1 MKVKA
6 NGITINYEAE
16 GPEGA
21 PVLMVSH
28 GIATS
33 NAIWAEVSALLRGK
47 YRVIRYDSRGHGGT
61 DAPKADYTLDQ
72 LADDAAALI
81 DALGL
86 RKVHYGGLSLGG
98 MTAIGMALDH
108 ADKLHSAICCD
119 ARAAANPDF
128 VDGWKQRI
136 GMVREKGME
145 ALVEPTVSRW
155 LHKDVLADKART
167 DPLRELIRKTP
178 PDGFCGSAAAL
189 QGLNYGPRLKDIRVP
204 MLYLTGAQ
212 DGGAP
217 PAELREMTRQTPGA
231 QYVEIPD
238 SGHISTVEQPKAV
251 AEAID
256 RFIGSLAARAA

>member
-6 NGITINYEAE
+6 NGISINYEAE

-21 PVLMVSH
+21 PVLLFSH
-28 GIATS
+28 GIATA

-61 DAPKADYTLDQ
+61 DAPAGDYTLEM
-72 LADDAAALI
+72 LVADAAGLI

-98 MTAIGMALDH
+98 MTAIGMALSH
-108 ADKLHSAICCD
+108 ADRLHSAICCN
-119 ARAAANPDF
+119 ARASAGADF
-128 VDGWKQRI
+128 IEGWKQRI
-136 GMVREKGME
+136 ATVRQHGME
-145 ALVEPTVSRW
+145 ALVEPTVARW

-167 DPLRELIRKTP
+167 EPLRQLIRNTP
-178 PDGFCGSAAAL
+178 AAGFCGSAAAL
-189 QGLNYGPRLKDIRVP
+189 QGLDYGGRLAGIRVP
-204 MLYLTGAQ
+204 MLYLAGAQ

-217 PAELREMTRQTPGA
+217 PDAMREMAQATPGA
-231 QYVEIPD
+231 QYVEIAE

-256 RFIGSLAARAA
+256 RFVSGLAARAA